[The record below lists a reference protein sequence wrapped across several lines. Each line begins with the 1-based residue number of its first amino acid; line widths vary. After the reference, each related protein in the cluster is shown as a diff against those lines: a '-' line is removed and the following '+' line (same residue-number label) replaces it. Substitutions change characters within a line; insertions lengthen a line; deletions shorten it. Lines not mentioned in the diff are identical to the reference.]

1 MIAFVGLEAA
11 SIIDREGVTK
21 MFVTPSWGFSKV
33 DRERVTKIFVA
44 GTSFDS
50 CNFCVCLL

>member
-1 MIAFVGLEAA
+1 
-11 SIIDREGVTK
+11 